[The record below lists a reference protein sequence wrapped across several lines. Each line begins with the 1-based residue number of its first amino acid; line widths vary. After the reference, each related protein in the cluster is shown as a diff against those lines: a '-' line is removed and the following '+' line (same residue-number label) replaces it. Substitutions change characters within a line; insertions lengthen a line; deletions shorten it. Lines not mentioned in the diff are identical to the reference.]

1 MALPWHPTTT
11 RIRNRRRCW
20 SMATNT
26 TWSANARALT
36 TSSTARSF
44 PPRYNRRDFLG
55 AYGDTAV
62 LMIQAMEL
70 EFTKMH
76 GAGND
81 FVFLDCRKK
90 NIQNL
95 GSVAKQLCDR
105 RFGIGAD
112 QLLTV
117 HPSKVADFKMEIY
130 NADGG
135 QVEMCGNGIRCF
147 ARYVRDHGLTAK
159 GELAVET
166 LAGIIRPRL
175 VGDQVE
181 VDMGEP
187 ILEGRKIPVNAD
199 GKILNHPLEVDGA
212 TYPVTCVSMGNPHC
226 VLYLDDLDRL
236 DLERVGPRFEH
247 HPFFPKRVNT
257 EFIKVFKPN
266 EIGMRVWERGA
277 GETWACGTGAC
288 AATVAGVLTGKSG
301 RKITVHLKGGDL
313 LVEWR
318 DNNRVY
324 MTGGA
329 AEVFEGTIK
338 I

>member
-1 MALPWHPTTT
+1 MAE
-11 RIRNRRRCW
+11 I
-20 SMATNT
+20 
-26 TWSANARALT
+26 
-36 TSSTARSF
+36 
-44 PPRYNRRDFLG
+44 
-55 AYGDTAV
+55 
-62 LMIQAMEL
+62 

-76 GAGND
+76 GCGND
-81 FVFLDCRKK
+81 FIFINCLNGQKSDLEKLAKK
-90 NIQNL
+90 
-95 GSVAKQLCDR
+95 LCDR

-147 ARYVRDHGLTAK
+147 AKYVYDRGLTNK
-159 GELAVET
+159 QELAVET

-199 GKILNHPLEVDGA
+199 GKILNYPLEVDGKK
-212 TYPVTCVSMGNPHC
+212 YEVTCVSMGNPHC

-236 DLERVGPRFEH
+236 DIERIGPRFEH

-257 EFIKVFKPN
+257 EFVRVISPREVR
-266 EIGMRVWERGA
+266 MRVWERGA

-288 AATVAGVLTGKSG
+288 AATVAGALTGRNE
-301 RKITVHLKGGDL
+301 RKITLHLKGGDL
-313 LVEWR
+313 SVEWR
-318 DNNRVY
+318 ENNRVY

-329 AEVFEGTIK
+329 EEVFQGTVK